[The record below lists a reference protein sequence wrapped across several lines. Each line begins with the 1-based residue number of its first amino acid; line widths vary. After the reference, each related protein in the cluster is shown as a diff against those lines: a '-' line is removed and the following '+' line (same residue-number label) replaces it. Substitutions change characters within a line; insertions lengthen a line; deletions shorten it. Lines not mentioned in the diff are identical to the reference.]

1 MKRVHVKAIKIQLT
15 VCQIIKNTWQL
26 GEIIINCF
34 WELHFLLTR
43 EWWWKAQLKDRLK
56 ERRAMVNLTSVCFN
70 QGNWRV
76 STSGTWKGN
85 CSYKMWWETFCP
97 WKQLHTGFKG
107 QSRKGWMWAPSV
119 ATGVSEI
126 FGNEEEVNRKAVDLV
141 LWRKPVNVTC
151 RSICILKNENSTD
164 MTGLNTE
171 VHRRKK
177 NYWY

>member
-1 MKRVHVKAIKIQLT
+1 M
-15 VCQIIKNTWQL
+15 
-26 GEIIINCF
+26 
-34 WELHFLLTR
+34 
-43 EWWWKAQLKDRLK
+43 
-56 ERRAMVNLTSVCFN
+56 
-70 QGNWRV
+70 
-76 STSGTWKGN
+76 
-85 CSYKMWWETFCP
+85 
-97 WKQLHTGFKG
+97 
-107 QSRKGWMWAPSV
+107 

-177 NYWY
+177 KLLILDCSFSYHINKTKG